1 MLTPD
6 RSTADLSPSE
16 RPTSDSSVSGG
27 VRTPDWV
34 KDAVFY
40 QIFPDRFA
48 RSGRVPKAGHLQA
61 WGEPP
66 TLHRYQ
72 GGDLLGVVERL
83 DHIASLGVNAI
94 YFCPVFQSA
103 SNHRYHTHDYYHV
116 DPMLGGNAALREL
129 LDAAHA
135 RGMKVVLDGVFNH
148 ASRGF
153 FQFSDL
159 LEQGESS
166 AYLDWF
172 HAGPFPLSAY
182 DDSREANYAAWWGNR
197 ALPKFNTGTQAV
209 REFLWDVAEYWT
221 RFGID
226 GWRLD
231 VPNEIDDDDFWREFR
246 RRVKAIDP
254 DAYIVG
260 EIWGDA
266 HRWLQ
271 GDQFDAVMNYPFTRP
286 CIAYLGAHTLN
297 HAMNEASGTGH
308 VDPMSAEQFGRRMK
322 EVAHLYPLEIVQAQL
337 NLLGSHDTARYLS
350 VVGGDHT
357 AHHLALTFQ
366 LTYIGA
372 PCLYYGDEIGL
383 PGGPDP
389 DCRRAFPWEDQ
400 SSWNTDTL
408 GLIRKLTAARH
419 ATPALQRGGFE
430 VLHAHSDLLIY
441 SRVHHESRAYVLM
454 NTALRP
460 QVAALHS
467 LKPGRYTDALSGQV
481 LDIHAGSVWEVAA
494 RGALVLTEQ

>member
-1 MLTPD
+1 MLDPF
-6 RSTADLSPSE
+6 A
-16 RPTSDSSVSGG
+16 VSGTLAR
-27 VRTPDWV
+27 VDIRTPDWV

-48 RSGRVPKAGHLQA
+48 QSARVPKAAHLQPWEDA
-61 WGEPP
+61 P
-66 TLHRYQ
+66 TYHRYQ

-103 SNHRYHTHDYYHV
+103 SNHRYHTHDYYQV

-129 LDAAHA
+129 IDAAHA

-159 LEQGESS
+159 LEQGQDS

-172 HAGPFPLSAY
+172 HAGPFPLSPY
-182 DDSREANYAAWWGNR
+182 DDSRPANYFAWWGNR
-197 ALPKFNTGTQAV
+197 ALPKFNTHTQAV
-209 REFLWDVAEYWT
+209 RDFLWNVAEYWMH
-221 RFGID
+221 FGID

-231 VPNEIDDDDFWREFR
+231 VPNEIDDDGFWREFR
-246 RRVKAIDP
+246 RRVKAINP
-254 DAYIVG
+254 EAYIVG
-260 EIWGDA
+260 EIWDDA
-266 HRWLQ
+266 HRWLE

-286 CIAYLGAHTLN
+286 CIAYFGAHTLD

-308 VDPMSAEQFGRRMK
+308 VDPMTAESFGQRM
-322 EVAHLYPLEIVQAQL
+322 EEISRTYPLEIVQAQM
-337 NLLGSHDTARYLS
+337 NLLDSHDTARYLS
-350 VVGGDHT
+350 VVSSDAS
-357 AHHLALTFQ
+357 AHHLALIFQ

-389 DCRRAFPWEDQ
+389 DCRRAFPWDDQ

-408 GLIRKLTAARH
+408 ALIRKLTAARH
-419 ATPALQRGGFE
+419 ATPALQRGTFK
-430 VLHAHSDLLIY
+430 VLQAKDDLLIY
-441 SRVHHESRAYVLM
+441 ARSHNAQSAYVLM
-454 NTALRP
+454 NTAKKVQTAMLTGLR
-460 QVAALHS
+460 A
-467 LKPGRYTDALSGQV
+467 GEYTDALSGQV
-481 LDIHAGSVWEVAA
+481 VKVTEGGKLDIPA
-494 RGALVLTEQ
+494 RRALVLTKIG

>member
-1 MLTPD
+1 MD
-6 RSTADLSPSE
+6 I
-16 RPTSDSSVSGG
+16 
-27 VRTPDWV
+27 RTPDWV

-48 RSGRVPKAGHLQA
+48 RSERVRKAGHLQA

-66 TLHRYQ
+66 AFHKYQ

-83 DHIASLGVNAI
+83 DYIASLGVTAI

-103 SNHRYHTHDYYHV
+103 SNHRYHTHDYYRV
-116 DPMLGGNAALREL
+116 DPMLGGNGALREV

-135 RGMKVVLDGVFNH
+135 RGIRVVLDGVFNH

-159 LEQGESS
+159 LEQGQDS

-172 HAGPFPLSAY
+172 HAGPFPLSPY
-182 DDSREANYAAWWGNR
+182 DDAKPANYAAWWGNR
-197 ALPKFNTGTQAV
+197 ALPKFNTDTRAV
-209 REFLWDVAEYWT
+209 REFLWDVAEYWM
-221 RFGID
+221 RQGID

-231 VPNEIDDDDFWREFR
+231 VPNEIDDDEFWREFR
-246 RRVKAIDP
+246 RRVKAINP

-266 HRWLQ
+266 HRWLM

-286 CIAYLGAHTLN
+286 CIAYFGAQTLD
-297 HAMNEASGTGH
+297 HRMNEASGTGH
-308 VDPMSAEQFGRRMK
+308 VDAISAEQFGQRMT
-322 EVAHLYPLEIVQAQL
+322 EVAHAYPLEIVQAQL
-337 NLLGSHDTARYLS
+337 NLLDSHDTARYLS
-350 VVGGDHT
+350 VVSGDHT

-366 LTYIGA
+366 LTYLGA

-389 DCRRAFPWEDQ
+389 DCRRAFPWDDEAG
-400 SSWNTDTL
+400 WNHQTL
-408 GLIRKLTAARH
+408 ALIRRLTAARH
-419 ATPALQRGGFE
+419 ASPALQRGGFE
-430 VLHAHSDLLIY
+430 VLHAQNDLLIY
-441 SRVHHESRAYVLM
+441 SRVHGESCAYVLM
-454 NTALRP
+454 NTAKKS
-460 QVAALHS
+460 QVAALHD
-467 LKPGRYTDALSGQV
+467 LKPGSYLDALSGQTV
-481 LDIHAGSVWEVAA
+481 AVAEQSVCEVSA
-494 RGALVLTEQ
+494 RGAMVLTRV

>member
-1 MLTPD
+1 VD
-6 RSTADLSPSE
+6 I
-16 RPTSDSSVSGG
+16 
-27 VRTPDWV
+27 RTPDWV

-40 QIFPDRFA
+40 QVFPDRFA
-48 RSGRVPKAGHLQA
+48 QSTRVPKAGHLQP
-61 WGEPP
+61 WGDAP
-66 TLHRYQ
+66 TYHKYQ
-72 GGDLLGVVERL
+72 GGDLLGVVEHL

-103 SNHRYHTHDYYHV
+103 SNHRYHTHDYYNV

-129 LDAAHA
+129 IAAAHA
-135 RGMKVVLDGVFNH
+135 RGIKVVLDGVFNH

-159 LEQGESS
+159 LEQGQDS

-182 DDSREANYAAWWGNR
+182 DDTRPANYAAWWGNR
-197 ALPKFNTGTQAV
+197 ALPKFNTDTPAV
-209 REFLWDVAEYWT
+209 RDFLWDVAEYWM
-221 RFGID
+221 RQGID

-266 HRWLQ
+266 HRWLA

-286 CIAYLGAHTLN
+286 CIAYFGAHSIDD
-297 HAMNEASGTGH
+297 AMNEASGTGH
-308 VDPMSAEQFGRRMK
+308 VAPMTAEAFGVRMT
-322 EVAHLYPLEIVQAQL
+322 EVARAYPLEIVQAQL
-337 NLLGSHDTARYLS
+337 NLLDSHDTARYLS
-350 VVGGDHT
+350 VVGGDTT

-366 LTYIGA
+366 LTYLGA

-389 DCRRAFPWEDQ
+389 DCRRAFPWNDEAC
-400 SSWNTDTL
+400 WNHGTL
-408 GLIRKLTAARH
+408 ALVRKLTAARL
-419 ATPALQRGGFE
+419 TCPALRRGGFE
-430 VLHAHSDLLIY
+430 VLHAGHDLLLY
-441 SRVHHESRAYVLM
+441 ARSHGERCAYVAM
-454 NTALRP
+454 NTGLAGQL
-460 QVAALHS
+460 VALH
-467 LKPGRYTDALSGQV
+467 GVQAGEYVDALSGQTV
-481 LDIHAGSVWEVAA
+481 RVGEGTILPVPA
-494 RGALVLTEQ
+494 RGAVVLTRK